1 MLPNSTLQN
10 TQHFHPLKQ
19 LLKTI
24 AGILL
29 SGMMVSQSPAQMPRE
44 NVGDVWVLGGQSNI
58 EFRLSRIENGQ
69 LEIVSANLPKIRILT
84 FPFQDGPENK
94 ESFPRR
100 NHCGDLD
107 SGFQAQANQYT
118 TSELLDSEKN

>member
-1 MLPNSTLQN
+1 MFPNSTLQN

-29 SGMMVSQSPAQMPRE
+29 SGMVVSQSPAQMPRE
-44 NVGDVWVLGGQSNI
+44 NVGDVWVLGRQSNM

-84 FPFQDGPENK
+84 FPFRMVRKTKRVSRGGTTVETWTP
-94 ESFPRR
+94 
-100 NHCGDLD
+100 D
-107 SGFQAQANQYT
+107 SKLRQINTQPGSYWIR
-118 TSELLDSEKN
+118 